1 MGKGRRK
8 ITFAKAKALSPM
20 RKLLL
25 YIVIASLTSI
35 SSLVSAQTKVEL
47 LNADVL
53 EYKEA
58 VFGKVRRLIG
68 NVSFKQEDVT
78 MFCDSA
84 YQNEEDNSFTA
95 YNNVKIYQ
103 GDSVSMFGDTLFYEG
118 DTRQA
123 LLKGEVVTL
132 QDGQMTLTTDAIR
145 YDAVNGVGYYTTG
158 GTIINKENN
167 LVSQIGTY
175 DTKSKTFGFKQDIVL
190 KNPEYIMYS
199 DTLQY
204 NTESRIAYF
213 FGPSDIYSTKDSNHV
228 YCENGWYDTKINY
241 SQFSINSYIET
252 KDKKLSADSMVYTGK
267 TGIDRAYRNILL
279 VDTTNKIEIR
289 GQLGEYNRKAN
300 IAWVTKAP
308 NAAMQVED
316 DTLFITA
323 DTLKTTYDTAEKNR
337 TLYTYYNTRFFKKDL
352 QGVCDSLQYSFKD
365 SVINMEVNPIVWSD
379 NNQITA
385 DSIRVY
391 MKNGGIHSIKMMLNT
406 FIVSEKDS
414 GDKYNQI
421 KGKNA
426 EAFFKDKKLK
436 QVNVYKDVQN
446 VYYVE
451 EDTGKYIG
459 MQTIICGEMKII
471 LEKNKVSKV
480 HYYLEPEGDMHPMDK
495 IPAGED
501 KLDGFVWH
509 ENVRP
514 QSREDVTPV
523 YDPTKKPAPK
533 KVTPTKKKETDEVVE
548 VETIAPKTKDENE

>member
-25 YIVIASLTSI
+25 YIVIASFTSI
-35 SSLVSAQTKVEL
+35 SSLVNAQTKVEL

-145 YDAVNGVGYYTTG
+145 YDAVNGIGYYTTG
-158 GTIINKENN
+158 GTIVNKENN

-385 DSIRVY
+385 DSIKVY

-509 ENVRP
+509 ENIRP

-533 KVTPTKKKETDEVVE
+533 KVKPTKQKETDEVVE